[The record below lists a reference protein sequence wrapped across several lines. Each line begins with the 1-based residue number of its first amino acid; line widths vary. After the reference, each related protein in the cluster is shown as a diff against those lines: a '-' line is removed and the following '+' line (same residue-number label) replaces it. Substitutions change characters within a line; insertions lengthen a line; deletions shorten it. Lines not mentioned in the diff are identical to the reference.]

1 MASYLGQSLNRFED
15 ARLLTGR
22 GSFVDDIRIPDT
34 LHAHAVR
41 SPHASARIVS
51 VDASAAMSAPGV
63 VTVLTG
69 EDIRGILGDVPTRG
83 MDGERA
89 VAEMR
94 AVEQPA
100 VARDRV
106 CYVGQAVA
114 IVVAAGRY
122 TARDAAEL
130 VRVDYEPLDPLVD
143 TVAGLEDGAILV
155 HPDLG
160 TNVGLRIV
168 QQGGDVEAA
177 FARAAHRVKERF
189 EVQRLAPAPM
199 ETRGVLAV
207 YEARDDT
214 LTVWSSTQ
222 EPHQLREHLAAAMGM
237 SNERV
242 RVVAPDVGGGFG
254 QKSSMFPEE
263 FSTPYLARLLG
274 RPVKWIEDRQENML
288 AFHGRGYTVDVD
300 AAVAQDGTLL
310 GMRARIVADLGSYF
324 LMSTPSIPLLA
335 GHRIAGP
342 YKTPAMKVDVFGVF
356 TNKPPTGA
364 YRGAGGPE
372 SAYCVERTLDLI
384 AKDLGIDPAEVR
396 RRNLIPSDAFPFDT
410 PTGLTYDSG
419 DYERALDR
427 ALELSEYHSWRRRA
441 AERSPDGPLLGVGL
455 ATVVKAS
462 GGAGEMRTDVAEVR
476 VEPSGR
482 VVAYTGISPHGQGT
496 ETTFAQIV
504 ATELGVTP
512 ADVRVTH
519 GDTGLYPLGGGTA
532 ASRGMVVGSS
542 ALQVVAEQA
551 RAKLARIAGHLL
563 DCPADEVTFGGGQA
577 YAGKDGSRS
586 MPFAEVASAAYDEE
600 RLPPGEEPGLLF
612 EGSFTLPRPTFGFG
626 AHVAVVEVDRDT
638 GDVKIVKYAAV
649 HDVGHVVNPMLLDGQ
664 IHGAIVQGI
673 GQALTEGFSFDTD
686 GQPLTASLLDYSLPV
701 ADGIPSMELDTIETP
716 SPLTPLGVKGVGELP
731 TVAAPVAVANA
742 VMDALSTLGVR
753 DIETPLTPERVWRA
767 IHGRDRGEG

>member
-1 MASYLGQSLNRFED
+1 MVSYLGQSLNRFED
-15 ARLLTGR
+15 TRLLKGQGT
-22 GSFVDDIRIPDT
+22 FVDDIQIPDT
-34 LHAHAVR
+34 LHAYAVR
-41 SPHASARIVS
+41 SPHASARIIS
-51 VDASAAMSAPGV
+51 VDSSAALSAPGV

-69 EDIRGILGDVPTRG
+69 EDIRGILGDVPTRT
-83 MDGERA
+83 MEGERA
-89 VAEMR
+89 VSEMR

-114 IVVAAGRY
+114 IVVATDRY
-122 TARDAAEL
+122 TAQDAADL
-130 VRVDYEPLDPLVD
+130 VVVDYEPLVPLVD
-143 TVAGLEDGAILV
+143 AVAGLEAEATLV

-160 TNVGLRIV
+160 TNVGLRIS
-168 QQGGDVEAA
+168 QHGGDVEAA
-177 FARAAHRVKERF
+177 FAQAAHRVKERF

-199 ETRGVLAV
+199 ETRGVLAT
-207 YEARDDT
+207 YEARDDS

-222 EPHQLREHLAAAMGM
+222 EPHQLRQHLAAAMDLP
-237 SNERV
+237 NDRV

-288 AFHGRGYTVDVD
+288 AFHGRGYTIDLD
-300 AAVAQDGTLL
+300 AAVAEDGAVL
-310 GMRARIVADLGSYF
+310 GMRARIVADLGAFF

-335 GHRIAGP
+335 GHRISGP
-342 YKTPAMKVDVFGVF
+342 YKTPAMEVDVLGVF

-427 ALELSEYHSWRRRA
+427 ALELSDYDAWRRKA
-441 AERSPDGPLLGVGL
+441 AERSSDGPLLGVGL

-482 VVAYTGISPHGQGT
+482 VIAYTGISPHGQGT

-512 ADVRVTH
+512 ADVVVTH
-519 GDTGLYPLGGGTA
+519 GDTGLYPKGGGTA

-551 RAKLARIAGHLL
+551 RAKLARIAAQLL
-563 DCPADEVTFGGGQA
+563 GCSASDVTFGSGQA
-577 YAGKDGSRS
+577 YAGTDSSRS
-586 MPFAEVASAAYDEE
+586 IPFTEVASAAYDEE

-612 EGSFTLPRPTFGFG
+612 EGSFTLPGATFGFG

-649 HDVGHVVNPMLLDGQ
+649 HDVGRVVNPMLLDGQ

-673 GQALTEGFSFDTD
+673 GQALTEGFSFGPD

-701 ADGIPSMELDTIETP
+701 ADGIPIMELDTIETP

-742 VMDALSTLGVR
+742 VMDALSTFGVR

-767 IHGRDRGEG
+767 IHGKGE

>member
-1 MASYLGQSLNRFED
+1 MASYLGQPLNRFED
-15 ARLLTGR
+15 PRLLQGQ
-22 GSFVDDIRIPDT
+22 GAFVDDLRLPDT

-41 SPHASARIVS
+41 SPHASARIIS
-51 VDASAAMSAPGV
+51 VDAAAAMSAPGV
-63 VTVLTG
+63 VMVLTG
-69 EDIRGILGDVPTRG
+69 EDIRGILGDVPTRS
-83 MDGERA
+83 MEGERA
-89 VAEMR
+89 VEEMR
-94 AVEQPA
+94 AVEHP
-100 VARDRV
+100 VLARKRV

-114 IVVAAGRY
+114 MVVANDRY
-122 TARDAAEL
+122 AARDAADL
-130 VRVDYEPLDPLVD
+130 VRVDYEPLAPLVD
-143 TVAGLEDGAILV
+143 TVTGLDDGAVLV

-160 TNVGLRIV
+160 TNVGLRII
-168 QQGGDVEAA
+168 QEGGDVEAA
-177 FARAAHRVKERF
+177 FARASHRVSERF
-189 EVQRLAPAPM
+189 DVQRLAPAPI
-199 ETRGVLAV
+199 ETRGVLAR
-207 YEARDDT
+207 YAASDDT

-222 EPHQLREHLAAAMGM
+222 EPHQLREHLAAAMNMPGD
-237 SNERV
+237 RV

-254 QKSSMFPEE
+254 EKGCMFPEE
-263 FSTPYLARLLG
+263 FCIPYLAKQLG

-300 AAVAQDGTLL
+300 AAVMEDGTIE
-310 GMRARIVADLGSYF
+310 GMRVRLVADLGAYF
-324 LMSTPSIPLLA
+324 LISTPAIPLLA

-342 YKTPAMKVDVFGVF
+342 YKTPAARVDVFGVF

-372 SAYCVERTLDLI
+372 SAYCIERTLDLI
-384 AKDLGIDPAEVR
+384 ARDLDMDPAKVR
-396 RRNLIPSDAFPFDT
+396 RRNLIPPDAFPFDT

-419 DYERALDR
+419 DYQRALDR

-441 AERSPDGPLLGVGL
+441 TEQRPDGPLVGVGL

-462 GGAGEMRTDVAEVR
+462 GGAGEMRTEVAQVR
-476 VEPSGR
+476 VQASGR

-496 ETTFAQIV
+496 ETTFAQVV

-512 ADVRVTH
+512 AEVMVTH
-519 GDTGLYPLGGGTA
+519 SDTDLYPLGGGTA

-542 ALQVVAEQA
+542 ALQIVARQA
-551 RAKLARIAGHLL
+551 RAKLARIAAHMLG
-563 DCPADEVTFGGGQA
+563 CSAEEVTFGDGQA
-577 YAGKDGSRS
+577 YVGTDPSRS
-586 MPFAEVASAAYDEE
+586 APYSEVASAAYDEE

-612 EGSFTLPRPTFGFG
+612 DGSFTLPGPAFGFG

-649 HDVGHVVNPMLLDGQ
+649 HDVGRVVNPMLLDGQ
-664 IHGAIVQGI
+664 VHGAIVQGI
-673 GQALTEGFSFDTD
+673 GQALTEGFSFGAD

-701 ADGIPSMELDTIETP
+701 ADGTPSMELDTIETP

-742 VMDALSTLGVR
+742 VMNALSPLGVR

-767 IHGRDRGEG
+767 IHGMNH

>member
-1 MASYLGQSLNRFED
+1 MTSYLGQSLNRFED
-15 ARLLTGR
+15 ARLLKGQ

-51 VDASAAMSAPGV
+51 VDASAAISAPGV

-94 AVEQPA
+94 AVEQPV

-114 IVVAAGRY
+114 IVVATDRY
-122 TARDAAEL
+122 VARDAAEL
-130 VRVDYEPLDPLVD
+130 VRVDYEPMDPLVD
-143 TVAGLEDGAILV
+143 TVEGLEDDATLV

-237 SNERV
+237 ANEGV
-242 RVVAPDVGGGFG
+242 RVVVPDVGGGFG

-288 AFHGRGYTVDVD
+288 AFHGRGYTVDMD
-300 AAVAQDGTLL
+300 AAVAEDGTLL
-310 GMRARIVADLGSYF
+310 GMRARIVADLGAYF

-427 ALELSEYHSWRRRA
+427 VLELSEYHSWRRKA
-441 AERSPDGPLLGVGL
+441 AKRSPDGPLLGVGL

-504 ATELGVTP
+504 TTELGVTP

-519 GDTGLYPLGGGTA
+519 SDTGLYPLGGGTA

-563 DCPADEVTFGGGQA
+563 GCPVEDVSFGGGQA
-577 YAGKDGSRS
+577 SAGTDGSRS
-586 MPFAEVASAAYDEE
+586 VPFTEVSSAAYDEE
-600 RLPPGEEPGLLF
+600 RLPPGEESGLLF

-649 HDVGHVVNPMLLDGQ
+649 HDVGRVVNPMLLDGQ

-673 GQALTEGFSFDTD
+673 GQALTEGFSFGTD
-686 GQPLTASLLDYSLPV
+686 GQPLTASLLDYSLPA

-742 VMDALSTLGVR
+742 VMDALSSFGVR

-767 IHGRDRGEG
+767 IHGDG